1 MTTRVGVVGNP
12 AYGQLRAILHQLAR
26 EAPRRG
32 FALATE
38 ARLADCW
45 EAPLPVL
52 EDGDPLDFLVTFGGD
67 GTLLRGARLL
77 AGRPAPILGVNLG
90 RVGFLTTATRGTIDA
105 ALDALETRAFGIER
119 RLALQATIHAP
130 DGEVV
135 GTHHALND
143 VVIHKGGVA
152 RVVRLDV
159 VIDGD
164 DLGPV
169 SADGLV
175 VASPTGSTAY
185 SLSAGGPIVLP
196 TVEGMVVTPI
206 CAHTLSVRPVVV
218 PATARV
224 SVCPVVDRSEDMLV
238 SVDGQVGAS
247 LAPGARIDIC
257 RADSPVLLVRLGG
270 DSFFRRMREKL
281 QWGDLNERGA
291 AR

>member
-12 AYGQLRAILHQLAR
+12 AYGQLRAILQRLAE
-26 EAPRRG
+26 EAARRG
-32 FALATE
+32 FALTTE

-45 EAPLPVL
+45 DAPLPVL
-52 EDGDPLDFLVTFGGD
+52 EDGAPLDYLLTFGGD

-105 ALDALETRAFGIER
+105 ALDALERREFQIER
-119 RLALQATIHAP
+119 RLALAATIHAQ
-130 DGEVV
+130 DGAVV

-169 SADGLV
+169 SADGMV

-196 TVEGMVVTPI
+196 AVEGMVVTPI
-206 CAHTLSVRPVVV
+206 CAHTLSVRPVVI

-224 SVCPVVDRSEDMLV
+224 SVCPVTDWAEDMLV
-238 SVDGQVGAS
+238 SVDGQVSAA
-247 LAPGARIDIC
+247 LAPGARVEVRRDE
-257 RADSPVLLVRLGG
+257 APVLLVRLGG

-281 QWGDLNERGA
+281 QWGDLNERGTV
-291 AR
+291 R